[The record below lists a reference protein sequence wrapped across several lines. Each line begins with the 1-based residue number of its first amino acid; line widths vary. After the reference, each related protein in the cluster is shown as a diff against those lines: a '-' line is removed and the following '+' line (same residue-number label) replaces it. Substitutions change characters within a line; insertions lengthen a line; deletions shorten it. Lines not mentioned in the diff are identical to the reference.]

1 MDSPSKQAMTY
12 HRIFQLVLF
21 IAAAIAAWGQPRI
34 TNDGVRNSASYS
46 PAGFVNTGIAQGS
59 IFTIFGD
66 GLGPDT
72 LQQASIPLPKIL
84 AGTSVQV
91 SASGQN
97 LNAPLFYVSA
107 HQVAAL
113 LPSSTPTGEG
123 AVTVTYQGQTSKPLP
138 ITVAKRKIGLFTL
151 NQAGTGPAV
160 IQNFNSQNDQPV
172 NTVVSPARP
181 GQTVTLWA
189 DGLGPVSGD
198 EASTPQPGDLGP
210 ISIYVGGVPANVRYA
225 GRSGC
230 CLGADQIIFD
240 VPQGIEGCYVP
251 VIAVSGSFAIPAL
264 VGHVPLDGPSS
275 NFATMSISSSGTCTD
290 PTGLTGDDIQRLQSR
305 GSLALAGL
313 EFTQMEDGLTSDT
326 ASARFGR
333 VDAARFLRSKGIF
346 GLPAFGSC
354 LGYESMADPVQF
366 DPLDAGPG
374 LNISGPRGSRTL
386 ARQAP
391 GGYSATFQDR
401 FFSPGGYTIDNG
413 SGGADVGPFRATFN
427 IPQPVNWLNPNIS
440 GNNISP
446 ELDWT
451 GGDPN
456 GYVVISDVGANDLSN
471 AITICTAATSAGSF
485 RIPPYAYVLTGV
497 DGPFGASPNT
507 VAIGSASLP
516 VRFSAPGI
524 DLGLIT
530 STVFVKGTNIE

>member
-1 MDSPSKQAMTY
+1 MT
-12 HRIFQLVLF
+12 RRLFQLILF
-21 IAAAIAAWGQPRI
+21 TAAGASAWAQPRI
-34 TNDGVRNSASYS
+34 ATDGVRNSASYS
-46 PAGFVNTGIAQGS
+46 PAGFVNTGIAEGS
-59 IFTIFGD
+59 LFTIFGE

-72 LQQASIPLPKIL
+72 LQQASVPLPKTL
-84 AGTSVQV
+84 AGTSVHV
-91 SASGQN
+91 SAAGQN
-97 LNAPLFYVSA
+97 IDAFLFYVSA
-107 HQVAAL
+107 HQLAGL
-113 LPSSTPTGEG
+113 MPSSTPIGDAT
-123 AVTVTYQGQTSKPLP
+123 VTVTYQGQASNPQA

-151 NQAGTGPAV
+151 NQAGSGPAV

-189 DGLGPVSGD
+189 DGVGPVSGD

-210 ISIYVGGVPANVRYA
+210 ITVFVGGIPATVRYA

-230 CLGADQIIFD
+230 CLGVDQIIFD

-251 VIAVSGSFAIPAL
+251 VIAVTGSYSITAI

-305 GSLALAGL
+305 GSFALAGL
-313 EFTQMEDGLTSDT
+313 DFTQMEDGLTNDT

-333 VDAARFLRSKGIF
+333 VDTARFLRSKGIF

-354 LGYESMADPVQF
+354 LGYESLADPVQF
-366 DPLDAGPG
+366 DPLDAGAG

-391 GGYSATFQDR
+391 GGYGATFQDR
-401 FFSPGGYTIDNG
+401 FFNPGGYTIDNG

-427 IPQPVNWLNPNIS
+427 IPPPVNWLNPNIS

-456 GYVVISDVGANDLSN
+456 GYVVISDVAGNNLSN
-471 AITICTAATSAGSF
+471 AITICTAATLAGSF
-485 RIPPYAYVLTGV
+485 RIPTYAYVLTGV
-497 DGPFGASPNT
+497 DGPFGPSPNT
-507 VAIGSASLP
+507 VSIGSSSLP
-516 VRFSAPGI
+516 VRFTAPGI
-524 DLGLIT
+524 DLGLIM
-530 STVFVKGTNIE
+530 STVFAKGTNIE